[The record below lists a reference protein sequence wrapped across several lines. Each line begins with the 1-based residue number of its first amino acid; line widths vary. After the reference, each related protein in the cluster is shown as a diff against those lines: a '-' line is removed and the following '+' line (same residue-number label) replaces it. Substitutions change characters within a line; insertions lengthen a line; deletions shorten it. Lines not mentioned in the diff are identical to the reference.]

1 MLLDLLSLSTICR
14 FITASLPA
22 LWIASSPLSEMAT
35 TTFSATAKPAISN
48 TDKSTSTSALE
59 LARQLTPPNVTA
71 TTSGDVEGLEFW
83 QAYDALLKEAW
94 KEWHNSSSSDKLP
107 ELSQE
112 LLIPTGLRTAIKNQW
127 EFPTIQREHLVISD
141 HLETIL
147 DNQVYRIPQFLTEEG
162 IRRIRHHLTE
172 IKHSSKIPT
181 RRPNAMNRHGIVMD
195 DETEGGVYYQELA
208 DFRTWLVDVYLR
220 PLGRALFPDSIG
232 WGDDASAYAFTIH
245 YEAESDAANN
255 SAKDQKLNEHSDASV
270 VTLNVNLNLPEDD
283 DGDDAYEGSSIY
295 FVNEVHPIHD
305 GDSNKTYVDFTP
317 GMAVI
322 HKGLHRHAA
331 LPITKGQRHNLVVWL
346 FGDHGYVRIAPYPP
360 HEQLTVQQRWTKP

>member
-83 QAYDALLKEAW
+83 QAHDALLKEAW
-94 KEWHNSSSSDKLP
+94 KEWHTSAKAELS

-112 LLIPTGLRTAIKNQW
+112 LLIPTALRAAIHHQW
-127 EFPTIQREHLVISD
+127 EVPTIHGERFLLQD
-141 HLETIL
+141 HLEPIL

-181 RRPNAMNRHGIVMD
+181 RRPNAMNRHGIVID
-195 DETEGGVYYQELA
+195 EETEGGVFYPELA
-208 DFRTWLVDVYLR
+208 EFRTWLVDVYLR

-232 WGDDASAYAFTIH
+232 WGDDSCAYAFTIH
-245 YEAESDAANN
+245 YEADNCSIN
-255 SAKDQKLNEHSDASV
+255 SPKDQQLNEHSDASV

-283 DGDDAYEGSSIY
+283 DDNAYEGSSIY
-295 FVNEVHPIHD
+295 FVNDDPIND
-305 GDSNKTYVDFTP
+305 DNKTYVDFAP